1 MAEKDK
7 KSSYFFDKLTE
18 VFHSKDEPNDNVLKE
33 NSTKGNFIESI
44 KESFWVVKMK
54 AIIGWLS
61 FLNYSLIYYR

>member
-54 AIIGWLS
+54 NL
-61 FLNYSLIYYR
+61 